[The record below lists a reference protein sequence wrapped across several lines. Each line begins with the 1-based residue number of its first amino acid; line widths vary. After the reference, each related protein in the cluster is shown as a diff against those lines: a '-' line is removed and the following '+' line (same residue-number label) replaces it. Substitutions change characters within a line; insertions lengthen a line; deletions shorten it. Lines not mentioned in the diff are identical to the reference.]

1 MIKQYAQYALTIL
14 ISLWFTSV
22 TAHGAQESPPIKVL
36 AIGLENGIK
45 KLEILDAKLQ
55 SVGQLSLR
63 EFSYSKAFT
72 GPIVE
77 GKLLFGI
84 ADGLDKRGKP
94 KFKQIASFEWNDS
107 NEKTALLFIP
117 KSLMAG
123 SNQSTAEYIIQALD
137 MNPVSY
143 KLGHTRIIN
152 MTPHA
157 TLVRAGE
164 HSISVAAWDRAEM
177 PKVTDLN
184 NMNMAQI
191 DITYF
196 EEGTE
201 NNVYQTRMRYLD
213 RIRYTI
219 VIYSDLKNER
229 ITSRIIKD

>member
-14 ISLWFTSV
+14 LSLWFTSV
-22 TAHGAQESPPIKVL
+22 AAHGAQESPRIKAL

-63 EFSYSKAFT
+63 EFNYSKAFS

-94 KFKQIASFEWNDS
+94 KFKQIASFDWNDS

-117 KSLMAG
+117 KSLMEG
-123 SNQSTAEYIIQALD
+123 SDQSTAKYIVQALD
-137 MNPVSY
+137 MNTDTY

-152 MTPHA
+152 ITPHA
-157 TLVRAGE
+157 ALVSAGE
-164 HSISVAAWDRAEM
+164 HSIPVAAWGRAEM
-177 PKVTDLN
+177 SKVKDIN
-184 NMNMAQI
+184 EMNMAQT
-191 DITYF
+191 DIIYF
-196 EEGTE
+196 EDGTE
-201 NNVYQTRMRYLD
+201 NSVFQTRMRYLD

-219 VIYSDLKNER
+219 VIYSDLKNKR